1 MRKISTII
9 LLLLMMGSASYG
21 AVSEDVYVRKDVFD
35 AKMEALFNQLHGE
48 IENFGTRLEGKID
61 ALSERIDRNFDILSA
76 RIDGLDKRMDNQ
88 QNYLYLVLVI
98 MGIIVTL
105 PTVQKMLQGWQ
116 EQKDSRRTFTT
127 LEDVRRLIEENNV
140 KVLGKPQV

>member
-9 LLLLMMGSASYG
+9 LLLLMMSSASYG

-116 EQKDSRRTFTT
+116 DRKDSRRAYIT

-140 KVLGKPQV
+140 KLQGKPQV